1 METTIKEKQNLA
13 QLNQSKLKVKQTSQN
28 NGGIDPATVVNAA
41 EIILIL
47 GAAVTVDVIDVLD
60 LTGVGAI
67 IVRFIDIPT
76 LGALWLWRILKHQ
89 AGPRKDPTF
98 ALLGA
103 FLVELSPV
111 GVVPTWTIFVAYVY
125 FQDTRLGQKTIGKTQ
140 KLTKLRKPK

>member
-1 METTIKEKQNLA
+1 MQATIEEKQKLA
-13 QLNQSKLKVKQTSQN
+13 QLNRSKLEVKQPSQN
-28 NGGIDPATVVNAA
+28 NGGIDPATVINAA
-41 EIILIL
+41 EMVLIL
-47 GAAVTVDVIDVLD
+47 GAAITVDVIDVLD

-67 IVRFIDIPT
+67 IVRFIDVPT

-111 GVVPTWTIFVAYVY
+111 GMVPTWTIFVAYVY

-140 KLTKLRKPK
+140 KLTKLKKPK